1 MTKQSEQNSESKSK
15 LNKTH
20 KRILISFVIVI
31 ILFTATSLAWLYN
44 GNLTQTK
51 QNIFSKVPLP
61 IAFVQSKAISS
72 TELFDRIA
80 VVKKLYTS
88 AGKSTQGLE
97 NQLLDQLIE
106 IKKIKIV
113 ASNNNVSASS
123 DEIEASYRT
132 LLKEF
137 PDKGEE
143 GLKQELEKSFGLDLK
158 TFKSDVIVQTV
169 LIDNLSL
176 WFNTQESLNSESYL
190 KAREIIKQ
198 LDDKVEFEEVAKKN
212 SDDYASKD
220 FAGDN
225 GFIKYSDLLP
235 EFQKGLEGLAV
246 GDTKLLVSRSG
257 LHILKVNGIEEASEG
272 EDKSYNLSQIFVKP
286 GDFQKW
292 LKEETAKIKSVK
304 LLK

>member
-1 MTKQSEQNSESKSK
+1 MTKQSEQNTTSQGK

-20 KRILISFVIVI
+20 KRLLISFVIVI
-31 ILFTATSLAWLYN
+31 ILFIAASLAWLYN
-44 GNLTQTK
+44 GNLTQAK

-61 IAFVQSKAISS
+61 IAFVQSKTISS
-72 TELFDRIA
+72 TELFDRVS

-88 AGKSTQGLE
+88 AGKPTQGLE

-106 IKKIKIV
+106 VKKIEIV
-113 ASNNNVSASS
+113 ARNNNVGASS
-123 DEIEASYRT
+123 NDIEASYQA

-137 PDKGEE
+137 PDKGEN
-143 GLKQELEKSFGLDLK
+143 GLEQELEKSFGLDLK
-158 TFKSDVIVQTV
+158 TFKTDVIVQTV
-169 LIDNLSL
+169 LEDNLSL
-176 WFNTQESLNSESYL
+176 WFNTQESLNSDSYL

-198 LDDKVEFEEVAKKN
+198 LDDKVEFEEVAKRN
-212 SDDYASKD
+212 SEDYASKD

-235 EFQKGLEGLAV
+235 EFQKGLEGLVV

-257 LHILKVNGIEEASEG
+257 LHILKVNGIEEAPEG
-272 EDKSYNLSQIFVKP
+272 EDKSYNLSQIFIKP

-292 LKEETAKIKSVK
+292 LKDESSKIKSMK
-304 LLK
+304 LL